1 MEIDVNPRASE
12 WILKQPW
19 LPQFIDNC
27 IEVGNPP
34 DAILSYLL
42 GTESANTVNDG
53 FIWSHTPEGSLFWS
67 KIDSEIEEAREE
79 EDWDDFDTTIE
90 I

>member
-1 MEIDVNPRASE
+1 MEIIVNPRASE
-12 WILKQPW
+12 WILKQSW

-53 FIWSHTPEGSLFWS
+53 FIWSHTPEGGEFWA
-67 KIDSEIEEAREE
+67 KIDGEIGDTSVE
-79 EDWDDFDTTIE
+79 EDWDDFDTLIE